1 MYSLVCIYIYMY
13 LCLMSC
19 TYAYSWVLRKTHWI
33 YPTYP
38 IHQSLEVL
46 ISSSD
51 GVSSCLLVLVEWLPH
66 FNQHWPDEFKA
77 NVSWNMPPK
86 RNWKQNTKFSKWNP
100 PIFLVGIHAE
110 DILRDLHTV
119 YHIYILYI
127 YRYSDFPIVFFHIY
141 KLSEVLVW
149 FIFPQQQLDCFW
161 ASSPK
166 HQERGAPAAL
176 AEQLKNCDYG
186 EEGDTDAEKREAFKA
201 RRNVAHLAPILRM
214 VRAACDVRIWRFPQN
229 GGTLW

>member
-1 MYSLVCIYIYMY
+1 MESALVFLFWLNGYPILTNIDLMNLKPMCLETCPRKETGNKTSFPSEILPFFWWGSMLKISWEIYIQY
-13 LCLMSC
+13 
-19 TYAYSWVLRKTHWI
+19 I
-33 YPTYP
+33 
-38 IHQSLEVL
+38 
-46 ISSSD
+46 IS
-51 GVSSCLLVLVEWLPH
+51 
-66 FNQHWPDEFKA
+66 
-77 NVSWNMPPK
+77 
-86 RNWKQNTKFSKWNP
+86 
-100 PIFLVGIHAE
+100 
-110 DILRDLHTV
+110 
-119 YHIYILYI
+119 ILYI

>member
-1 MYSLVCIYIYMY
+1 MIFGCDSETFCQYLWIKIDPYNTWYSKLDMYSLVCIYIYMY
-13 LCLMSC
+13 LCLISC

-119 YHIYILYI
+119 YLYI
-127 YRYSDFPIVFFHIY
+127 I
-141 KLSEVLVW
+141 
-149 FIFPQQQLDCFW
+149 
-161 ASSPK
+161 
-166 HQERGAPAAL
+166 
-176 AEQLKNCDYG
+176 
-186 EEGDTDAEKREAFKA
+186 
-201 RRNVAHLAPILRM
+201 
-214 VRAACDVRIWRFPQN
+214 
-229 GGTLW
+229 